1 MTRSMRS
8 LALAAAL
15 AAGIL
20 GSTIAAT
27 DAQMEPMGMMGAC
40 MVPMVP
46 TYPGAQPASAQMLA
60 MRGGMA
66 HSVTVWAAGDS
77 VQQVI
82 GYYRAQLAADGY
94 VDSTPGIAQTMP
106 GQAQTGG
113 AGAELINSAEFAK
126 DGRQFVY
133 IAGTSPGFML
143 AVGCQ

>member
-1 MTRSMRS
+1 MARSIRS
-8 LALAAAL
+8 LAIAAAF
-15 AAGIL
+15 AAGTL
-20 GSTIAAT
+20 GSAVSPTQ
-27 DAQMEPMGMMGAC
+27 AQLMDAC
-40 MVPMVP
+40 MVPNVP
-46 TYPGAQPASAQMLA
+46 SYPGAQSASAPMLA

-66 HSVTVWAAGDS
+66 HAVSVWATGDS

-94 VDSTPGIAQTMP
+94 VDSSASISQTMAGPAQT
-106 GQAQTGG
+106 AG